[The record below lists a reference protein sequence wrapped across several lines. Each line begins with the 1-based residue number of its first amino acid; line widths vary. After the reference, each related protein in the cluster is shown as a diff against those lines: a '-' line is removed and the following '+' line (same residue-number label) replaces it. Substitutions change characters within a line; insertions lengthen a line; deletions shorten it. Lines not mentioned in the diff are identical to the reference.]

1 MPHGRLAPPDRPGD
15 LRYGSAMLDEWLQIR
30 TRETPFG
37 GKLVAVDSAQ
47 PMFLDPITH
56 RGFVQLEP
64 PANLSERQPLA

>member
-1 MPHGRLAPPDRPGD
+1 
-15 LRYGSAMLDEWLQIR
+15 MLDEWLQIR